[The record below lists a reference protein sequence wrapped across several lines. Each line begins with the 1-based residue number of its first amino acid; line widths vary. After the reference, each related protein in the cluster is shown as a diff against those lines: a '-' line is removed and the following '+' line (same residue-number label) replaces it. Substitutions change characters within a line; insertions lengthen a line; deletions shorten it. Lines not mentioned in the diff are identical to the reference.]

1 MEDLLTAT
9 HYLPIIT
16 TILAA
21 FFSFEVLSR
30 YRRKPQAWHLL
41 WWGIGIVTYGIGTLI
56 ESAVAFSGWHVALF
70 KSWYIFGA
78 LLGGAPLGIGTV
90 YLLLPKR
97 VGHICV
103 SALLVVVSVTSLFVI
118 LSPIRYSFVDP
129 HILNGV
135 VLGWQKIRLV
145 SPFIN
150 SFAFIFLVGGA
161 IYSAVKYL
169 RIPGS
174 RNVAY
179 GNVLIAVGGV
189 LPGIGG
195 AMSRMGH
202 TEALYVGEL
211 FGVILI
217 WLGYRRCQRGVVR
230 PEPSAKTT
238 ASVSP
243 AG

>member
-1 MEDLLTAT
+1 MEGLLRVT
-9 HYLPIIT
+9 HFLPIIT

-21 FFSFEVLSR
+21 GFSWEILRR
-30 YRRKPQAWHLL
+30 YREKPEALHLL

-56 ESAVAFSGWHVALF
+56 ESVVAFTGWQVVLF

-103 SALLVVVSVTSLFVI
+103 TALLLVVSVTSVFVI

-129 HILNGV
+129 QVLNSV
-135 VLGWQKIRLV
+135 VLEWQRIRIV

-150 SFAFIFLVGGA
+150 GFAFIFLVGGA
-161 IYSAVKYL
+161 IYSAIKFIG
-169 RIPGS
+169 IPRS
-174 RNVAY
+174 RHVAY
-179 GNVLIAVGGV
+179 GNILIAIGGV
-189 LPGIGG
+189 LPGVGG
-195 AMSRMGH
+195 MMSRMGH

-211 FGVILI
+211 LGVILI
-217 WLGYRRCQRGVVR
+217 WLGYRQCQRTPVETQSARDVVV
-230 PEPSAKTT
+230 ET
-238 ASVSP
+238 
-243 AG
+243 G